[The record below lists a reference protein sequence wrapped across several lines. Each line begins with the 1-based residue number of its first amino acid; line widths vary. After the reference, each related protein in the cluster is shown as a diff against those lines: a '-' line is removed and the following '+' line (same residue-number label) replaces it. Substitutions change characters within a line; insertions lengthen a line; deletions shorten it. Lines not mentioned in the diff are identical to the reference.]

1 MFFRKISKH
10 LKGQDWAAIGIDF
23 VIVVVGVY
31 LGIQV
36 DNWDEARS
44 DRERARVYAE
54 RMQSDLETDI
64 ARAGMRKAFMGDV
77 FDYGTVALA
86 WAEAD
91 ERSAGGWP
99 VLLAFFQAS
108 QVSPFRQVNATFE
121 EMRSAGELSLIADPD
136 LRGEL
141 AEYYLVGTGSQSDYI
156 LRLIPEYRKT
166 IRSMIPSTVTTYIWD
181 ACHREFDLDDQE
193 LLDCAAPPIGDEE
206 IETILEEI
214 VANPDVVPQLRF
226 WMSTLKTAREM
237 LDLNIT
243 AADQLVAGLEAARG
257 R

>member
-10 LKGQDWAAIGIDF
+10 LKDQNWAAIGIDF

-36 DNWDEARS
+36 DNWDEARA
-44 DRERARVYAE
+44 DRDRARVFSE

-64 ARAGMRKAFMGDV
+64 ARAGIRNAFMGEV
-77 FDYGTVALA
+77 LDYGTEALA
-86 WAEAD
+86 WAEAA
-91 ERSAGGWP
+91 ERPAGGWP

-108 QVSPFRQVNATFE
+108 QVSPYRQVNATFE
-121 EMRSAGELSLIADPD
+121 EMRSAGELSLIGDPE
-136 LRGEL
+136 LRGKV

-166 IRSMIPSTVTTYIWD
+166 IRSMIPSTVTSYIWD
-181 ACHREFDLDDQE
+181 ACHREFNYDDQE
-193 LLDCAAPPIGDEE
+193 LLDCDAPIGNAE
-206 IETILEEI
+206 IEAILTEI
-214 VANPDVVPQLRF
+214 SANPEVVPQLRF

-237 LDLNIT
+237 LDLNMS
-243 AADQLVAGLEAARG
+243 AATELVGALEAARG
-257 R
+257 P

>member
-10 LKGQDWAAIGIDF
+10 LKDQDWAAIGIDF

-36 DNWDEARS
+36 DNWDEARA
-44 DRERARVYAE
+44 DRERARVFAE

-64 ARAGMRKAFMGDV
+64 GRAGMRQAFMGDV
-77 FDYGTVALA
+77 VDYGTTALA

-91 ERSAGGWP
+91 ERPTGGWP

-121 EMRSAGELSLIADPD
+121 EMRSAGELSLIEDPV
-136 LRGEL
+136 LRGKL

-166 IRSMIPSTVTTYIWD
+166 IRSLIPSTVTRYIWD
-181 ACHREFDLDDQE
+181 ACHREFNYDDQE
-193 LLDCAAPPIGDEE
+193 MLDCDAPIGDAE
-206 IETILEEI
+206 IEAILEDI
-214 VANPDVVPQLRF
+214 AANPEVVPQLRF

-237 LDLNIT
+237 LDLNV
-243 AADQLVAGLEAARG
+243 AAASELVAGLEAARG
-257 R
+257 H